1 MNSRLTCKTGI
12 GNLKD
17 KNGNI
22 VVDNQTKANILN
34 EFFASVGVADNGIDV
49 DLKREV
55 PENVSLDSVTFD
67 PAVILR
73 TIRRLKNKHSSDPS
87 GYNVILLKRLAEC
100 LSYPLSLLFNSLM
113 STGSV
118 PAVWKTAVVTPVYKS
133 GLSSE
138 PSNCRPISLTS
149 VFCKL
154 LERIIVTEMLQY
166 SKKHGLI
173 SSQQHGF
180 LSKRSTA
187 TNLLESLDDWTCAF
201 VNRNS
206 AFIAYIDFK
215 KAFDSVCHKKTF
227 A

>member
-1 MNSRLTCKTGI
+1 
-12 GNLKD
+12 
-17 KNGNI
+17 
-22 VVDNQTKANILN
+22 
-34 EFFASVGVADNGIDV
+34 
-49 DLKREV
+49 
-55 PENVSLDSVTFD
+55 
-67 PAVILR
+67 
-73 TIRRLKNKHSSDPS
+73 
-87 GYNVILLKRLAEC
+87 
-100 LSYPLSLLFNSLM
+100 M

-138 PSNCRPISLTS
+138 PSNYWPISLTS

-154 LERIIVTEMLQY
+154 MERIIVTEMLQC

-173 SSQQHGF
+173 SNQQHGF

-215 KAFDSVCHKKTF
+215 KAFDSVCHKKLF
-227 A
+227 ARLASLGFSGVLLKFIQSLLTGRTQRTRVGNIVSLTQ